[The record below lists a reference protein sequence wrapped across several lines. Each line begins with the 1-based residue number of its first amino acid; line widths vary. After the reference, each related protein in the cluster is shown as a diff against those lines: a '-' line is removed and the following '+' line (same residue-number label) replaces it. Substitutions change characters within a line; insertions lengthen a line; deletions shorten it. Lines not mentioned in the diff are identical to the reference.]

1 MSDIRKERSS
11 MSDDLTVFSRK
22 IKEKENRKTIRV
34 AAYCRVSTDLEC
46 QRTSLEN
53 QMELFKIRIQNHP
66 DWELCGIYV
75 DKGLTGT
82 SSKVRPDFMRMIADA
97 EAGKIDYIITKS
109 ISRFARNTVDLLTY
123 VRRLKELGVSVF
135 FEEQKLDT
143 GTLFSE
149 MLLTIHGAFAQ
160 EESHSISENLKSGKR
175 KRYAMGIP
183 QWFAVYGYR
192 KGEKK
197 GQWVIE
203 ESEADVIRL
212 IFDMYIKGQS
222 LPQICA
228 FLNDRGE
235 RYRRRG
241 NWEPTTVSGILHNEK
256 YVGDIIMQKLYVPSI
271 MSHGAQN
278 NDGSLLPRYYLQD
291 HHPAIID
298 RQTFLDVQVTALLK
312 DYHRGSHQ
320 YPYLSFLRC
329 PYCGER
335 MIAVSLLRN
344 KHGIAWTCG
353 GPTSEKVLRS
363 ERTSCPPF
371 FVKTKYIDR
380 AVLKAFNELENADVP
395 TPETVEYGF
404 LREHVCCITF
414 ARCEERVLFDELLIA
429 GSDGR
434 RSVVEI
440 EYEKPSEFPVAC
452 PEWIDGQ
459 YYADGVPMG
468 RFGGT
473 SRNIYVGRLLSMDFC
488 SKVKIYDNPKQ
499 EICPGNP
506 EFGTMDIPVVIAPDS
521 TKKEAKNYE
530 RQLYDNR

>member
-1 MSDIRKERSS
+1 MSRIRKEQSP
-11 MSDDLTVFSRK
+11 MAKDLTVISRK
-22 IKEKENRKTIRV
+22 TKEKEQRKTIRV

-46 QRTSLEN
+46 QRSSLEN
-53 QMELFKIRIQNHP
+53 QMELFRHRIKNHP
-66 DWELCGIYV
+66 GWELCGIYV

-82 SSKVRPDFMRMIADA
+82 SSKVRPDFLKMIADA
-97 EAGKIDYIITKS
+97 EAGRIDYIITKS
-109 ISRFARNTVDLLTY
+109 ISRFARNTVDLLNY
-123 VRRLKELGVSVF
+123 VRRLRDVGVGVF

-192 KGEKK
+192 KGERK
-197 GQWVIE
+197 GEWEIIE
-203 ESEADVIRL
+203 EEADVIRL
-212 IFDMYIKGQS
+212 IFDMYVKGRS
-222 LPQICA
+222 LPQICS
-228 FLNDRGE
+228 FLNGNGVIC
-235 RYRRRG
+235 RRRG
-241 NWEPTTVSGILHNEK
+241 VWEPTTLSGILHNEK
-256 YVGDIIMQKLYVPSI
+256 YVGDVIMQKLYVPSLL
-271 MSHGAQN
+271 SRNAVK
-278 NDGSLLPRYYLQD
+278 NDGSVLPRYYLQD
-291 HHPAIID
+291 HHPAIIG

-335 MIAVSLLRN
+335 MIAVSLPRN

-353 GPTSEKVLRS
+353 GPASEKVLRS

-380 AVLKAFNELENADVP
+380 AVLRAFSESGSQYVP
-395 TPETVEYGF
+395 VPETVEYGF
-404 LREHVCCITF
+404 LREHVSMITF
-414 ARCEERVLFDELLIA
+414 ARCDERVLFDELVIIWT
-429 GSDGR
+429 DGR
-434 RSVVEI
+434 QSVIDI
-440 EYEKPSEFPVAC
+440 EYEKPSEFPVAFT
-452 PEWIDGQ
+452 EFVEGQ
-459 YYADGVPMG
+459 YYADGIPMG

-473 SRNIYVGRLLSMDFC
+473 SRNIYVGRLISMDFC
-488 SKVKIYDNPKQ
+488 GRVRIYDNPNQ
-499 EICPGNP
+499 EICPGKP

-521 TKKEAKNYE
+521 TKKEEKENE
-530 RQLYDNR
+530 

>member
-1 MSDIRKERSS
+1 MSQVHKEQST
-11 MSDDLTVFSRK
+11 MAKDLTVISRK
-22 IKEKENRKTIRV
+22 TREKEQNKTIRV

-46 QRTSLEN
+46 QRSSLEN
-53 QMELFKIRIQNHP
+53 QMELFRHRIKNHP
-66 DWELCGIYV
+66 GWELCGIYV

-82 SSKVRPDFMRMIADA
+82 SSKVRPDFQRMIADA

-109 ISRFARNTVDLLTY
+109 ISRFARNTVDLLNY
-123 VRRLKELGVSVF
+123 VRRLRDVGVGVF

-192 KGEKK
+192 KGERK
-197 GQWVIE
+197 GEWEIVE
-203 ESEADVIRL
+203 EEADVIRL
-212 IFDMYIKGQS
+212 IFDMYVRGRS

-228 FLNDRGE
+228 FLNGSGIIC
-235 RYRRRG
+235 RRRG
-241 NWEPTTVSGILHNEK
+241 VWEPTTLSGILHNEK
-256 YVGDIIMQKLYVPSI
+256 YVGDVIMQKLYVPSLL
-271 MSHGAQN
+271 SRNAVK
-278 NDGSLLPRYYLQD
+278 NDGSVLPRYYLQD

-298 RQTFLDVQVTALLK
+298 RQTFLDAQITALLK

-329 PYCGER
+329 PFCGER
-335 MIAVSLLRN
+335 MIAVSLPRN

-353 GPTSEKVLRS
+353 GPASGKVLRS

-380 AVLKAFNELENADVP
+380 AVLRAFSELVSPNVP
-395 TPETVEYGF
+395 VPETVEYGF
-404 LREHVCCITF
+404 LRENVSMITF
-414 ARCEERVLFDELLIA
+414 ARCDERVLFDELLIIWA
-429 GSDGR
+429 DGR
-434 RSVVEI
+434 QSVVEI
-440 EYEKPSEFPVAC
+440 EYEKPSEFPVAF
-452 PEWIDGQ
+452 PEFLDGQ
-459 YYADGVPMG
+459 YYADGIPMG

-473 SRNIYVGRLLSMDFC
+473 SRNIYVGRLISMDFC
-488 SKVKIYDNPKQ
+488 SKVRIYDNPRQ

-521 TKKEAKNYE
+521 TKKEAKENE
-530 RQLYDNR
+530 